1 MPQEHDV
8 NAEPQEPER
17 DENQGRRG
25 IMLVSKY
32 DGHEYEEGV
41 EVIEEEAQ

>member
-8 NAEPQEPER
+8 DAEPQEPKR

-25 IMLVSKY
+25 VMLVSED
-32 DGHEYEEGV
+32 DGHEDEEGV